1 MQEQENISCCEQTKE
16 NQIIHGVIWKQ
27 LLIFFFPIVLGTF
40 FQQIYNTADAIV
52 VGRFVGTEA
61 LAAVGGSTSQIINL
75 IVGFFVGLSSGA
87 TVVISQYYGAKE
99 KDGLQNALHTA
110 FAFSV
115 VGSIVISVI
124 GIVASP
130 LLLRLMNT
138 TPDVIEPST
147 AYLRIYFAG
156 ILFVFIYNVGSGIL
170 RAVGDSKRPLY
181 YLIVCCIINIILDVV
196 LVVGFEMGVAGAAIA
211 TVFAQGVSAVLV
223 TVALCRSTDIFRL
236 TIKKIRVHKNALEL
250 LLKIGLPAGL
260 QSVMYSFS
268 NIIIQT
274 SLNSFGTET
283 MAAWTAYGKIDSFF
297 WMVISAFGISITTF
311 VGQNYGARKFGR
323 MRKSVRICIAMAMGA
338 SVAISAVFLL
348 FGKYVY
354 QLFTT
359 DASVIEIGMH
369 IMVLMAPAYAVYV
382 FIEVYSGA
390 LRGTGDVLVPMLM
403 TCGGVCVLRVLWV
416 WFVVPLKPVIDTIIY
431 SYPISWTLTAL
442 LFIFYYRRKCRM
454 IPDTDE

>member
-1 MQEQENISCCEQTKE
+1 MNEIESKE

-27 LLIFFFPIVLGTF
+27 LLLFFFPIVLGTF

-87 TVVISQYYGAKE
+87 TVVISQYYGARDRENLSK
-99 KDGLQNALHTA
+99 ALHTA
-110 FAFSV
+110 FAFSL
-115 VGSIVISVI
+115 VGSVVITTVGLI
-124 GIVASP
+124 CSP
-130 LLLRLMNT
+130 ILLRVMNT
-138 TPDVIEPST
+138 TEEVIGPSAT
-147 AYLRIYFAG
+147 YLRIYFGG
-156 ILFVFIYNVGSGIL
+156 ILFVFIYNIGSSIL

-181 YLIVCCIINIILDVV
+181 YLIVCCIINIVLDVV
-196 LVVGFEMGVAGAAIA
+196 LVVGLGMGVAGAAIA

-223 TVALCRSTDIFRL
+223 VMALCRSTDLFRL
-236 TIKKIRVHKNALEL
+236 EIRKIRFHREALEL
-250 LLKIGLPAGL
+250 LIKIGLPAGL

-268 NIIIQT
+268 NVIIQT
-274 SLNSFGTET
+274 SLNSFGTNT

-323 MRKSVRICIAMAMGA
+323 MRKSVRICIGMAMGA
-338 SVAISAVFLL
+338 SVAISAIFLL

-359 DASVIEIGMH
+359 DAAVIEIGMH
-369 IMVLMAPAYAVYV
+369 MMVLMAPAYAVYV

-403 TCGGVCVLRVLWV
+403 TCGGVCVLRILWV
-416 WFVVPLKPVIDTIIY
+416 LFVVPLKPVIDTIIY

-442 LFIFYYRRKCRM
+442 MFIFYYRKKCAQ